1 MKKVDWHI
9 HTVPTIKDST
19 FTFDIDKMQ
28 LYVQTLKLDAIAITN
43 HNIFDKSQFEK
54 IKEKINITVF
64 PGVEVDI

>member
-1 MKKVDWHI
+1 
-9 HTVPTIKDST
+9 
-19 FTFDIDKMQ
+19 MQ